1 MTIPL
6 LAMLTL
12 VHCFMFAVR
21 DAFNVGYAYT
31 HDTCTITLTIQYN
44 LGSGPPQ

>member
-21 DAFNVGYAYT
+21 DAFNVGFAY
-31 HDTCTITLTIQYN
+31 TCTITMTIQYN